1 MQNPGGRRGP
11 APRWCSCRVPDEA
24 TGDGTGIGRRQVL
37 GGLTAA
43 SALALA
49 GWPGAAEA
57 AGEGRGAGRSV
68 TITIMGTSDIHSHA
82 VNWDYYN
89 DAEYTDS
96 AGNVVGL
103 ARVSSLV
110 NQIRARRGR
119 ERTLL
124 FDAGDTIQGT
134 PLGFYYA
141 TVEPITK
148 TGQIHP
154 MALQMNAI
162 GFDAVALGNHEFNYG
177 LELLDTWIG
186 QMRAPVL
193 AANAVHA
200 GTDRPAYR
208 PYIIKRM
215 HVPGHPPIR
224 VGLLGLTNPGVA
236 IWDKAN
242 VSGKLDF
249 LDLVETAKRWVPVI
263 RAHGVDVM
271 VVSAHAGDSGLSSYG
286 GDLPVE
292 NAAAMVAQQVPGID
306 VILFGHAHID
316 IPQRLVTND
325 ITGETVVM
333 SEPKCWGERLS
344 VFDLTLTRDR
354 GRWKITGRSATTVNT
369 NTVEED
375 PRLVALVKKQHDA
388 VVAYVNQDVATCTE
402 AMSAAEACWKDTAI
416 LDYVNV
422 VQTAKVTEAIAGTAN
437 ASLPVIS
444 IAAPFSRLATFPAG
458 KVSIKDIAGLYIY
471 DNTLLGSVL
480 TGAQIRDYL
489 EYSAR
494 YYTQV
499 DPGAPVD
506 PASWTNNHDLPDYNY
521 DQMSGVTYD
530 VDIAQPEGSRIKNLA
545 YNGTPVADDQQ
556 FVVAVNNYRQSG
568 GGGFPHITTAPV
580 VYNAQV
586 AIREA
591 IVAYASAAGTIDP
604 AAFHVENWRLVRDG
618 TPVFSTTSVRPA
630 GRAGRTTQPNDSTR
644 RLNPTTPP
652 NAGAPPGARDHV
664 PPDGAPR
671 APAAVRARCWS
682 SRA

>member
-1 MQNPGGRRGP
+1 MDEPQGA

-24 TGDGTGIGRRQVL
+24 GGDHGHRPGISRRQAL

-43 SALALA
+43 GALALA
-49 GWPGAAEA
+49 GWPGTAEA
-57 AGEGRGAGRSV
+57 AAPGRRPESDV
-68 TITIMGTSDIHSHA
+68 TITVMGTSDLHSNA
-82 VNWDYYN
+82 VNWDYYK
-89 DAEYTDS
+89 DAAYSDS

-110 NQIRARRGR
+110 KRIRAARGR

-148 TGQIHP
+148 TGLTHP

-177 LELLDTWIG
+177 LPFLNKWIS
-186 QMRAPVL
+186 QMDAPVL

-200 GTDRPAYR
+200 GTDRPAFR

-215 HVPGHPPIR
+215 RVPGHPPIR

-249 LDLVETAKRWVPVI
+249 LDLVETAKKWVPIV
-263 RAHGVDVM
+263 RAQGVDVM
-271 VVSAHAGDSGLSSYG
+271 VVSAHAGDSGLSSYT
-286 GDLPVE
+286 GDIPVE
-292 NAAAMVAQQVPGID
+292 NASAMVAQQVPGID
-306 VILFGHAHID
+306 AILFGHAHID
-316 IPQRLVTND
+316 VPQRFVTNEA
-325 ITGETVVM
+325 TGETVVM

-344 VFDLTLTRDR
+344 VFDLTLRRER
-354 GRWKITGRSATTVNT
+354 GRWKVVGKSATTVNT

-375 PRLVALVKKQHDA
+375 PALAGLVKKQHDA
-388 VVAYVNQDVATCTE
+388 VVAYVNQVVATSTE
-402 AMSAAEACWKDTAI
+402 EMSAAESCWKDTAI
-416 LDYVNV
+416 LDYVNA
-422 VQTAKVTEAIAGTAN
+422 VQTAKVTEAVAGTEY
-437 ASLPVIS
+437 ASLPVLS
-444 IAAPFSRLATFPAG
+444 IAAPFSRAATFPAG
-458 KVSIKDIAGLYIY
+458 KVTIKDIAGLYIY
-471 DNTLLGSVL
+471 DNTLLASVL
-480 TGAQIRDYL
+480 TGAQIKDYL

-494 YYTQV
+494 YYKQV
-499 DPGAPVD
+499 AAGDAVD
-506 PASWTNNHDLPDYNY
+506 PASWTNAHNLPDYNY
-521 DQMSGVTYD
+521 DQFSGVTYD
-530 VDIAQPEGSRIKNLA
+530 IDIAQAEGSRIRDLA
-545 YNGTPVADDQQ
+545 FNGTAVADDQK

-568 GGGFPHITTAPV
+568 GGGFPHISTAPV

-604 AAFHVENWRLVRDG
+604 ASFHVANWRLVRDG
-618 TPVFSTTSVRPA
+618 TPVF
-630 GRAGRTTQPNDSTR
+630 
-644 RLNPTTPP
+644 
-652 NAGAPPGARDHV
+652 
-664 PPDGAPR
+664 
-671 APAAVRARCWS
+671 
-682 SRA
+682 

>member
-1 MQNPGGRRGP
+1 MDEPQGP

-24 TGDGTGIGRRQVL
+24 GDGHGHRPGISRRQAL

-43 SALALA
+43 GALALA
-49 GWPGAAEA
+49 GWPGTAEA
-57 AGEGRGAGRSV
+57 AAPGRRPGRDV
-68 TITIMGTSDIHSHA
+68 TITVMGTSDLHSHA
-82 VNWDYYN
+82 VNWDYYK
-89 DAEYTDS
+89 DAAYSDS

-110 NQIRARRGR
+110 KQIRDARGR

-148 TGQIHP
+148 TGLTHP

-177 LELLDTWIG
+177 LPFLNAWIG
-186 QMRAPVL
+186 QMDAPVL

-200 GTDRPAYR
+200 GTTRPAFR
-208 PYIIKRM
+208 PYMIKRM
-215 HVPGHPPIR
+215 RVPGHPPIR

-242 VSGKLDF
+242 VSGKIDF
-249 LDLVETAKRWVPVI
+249 LDLVETAKKWVPIV
-263 RAHGVDVM
+263 RAQGVDVM
-271 VVSAHAGDSGLSSYG
+271 VVSAHAGDSGLSSYT
-286 GDLPVE
+286 GDIPVE
-292 NAAAMVAQQVPGID
+292 NASAMVAQQVPGID
-306 VILFGHAHID
+306 AILFGHAHVD
-316 IPQRLVTND
+316 VPERFVTNEAS
-325 ITGETVVM
+325 GETVVM

-344 VFDLTLTRDR
+344 VFDLTLRHER
-354 GRWKITGRSATTVNT
+354 GRWKVVGKSATTVNT

-375 PRLVALVKKQHDA
+375 PALAGLVKKQHDA
-388 VVAYVNQDVATCTE
+388 VVAYVNQVVATSTE
-402 AMSAAEACWKDTAI
+402 EMSAAEACWKDTAI
-416 LDYVNV
+416 LDYVNA
-422 VQTAKVTEAIAGTAN
+422 VQTAKVTEAVAGTEY
-437 ASLPVIS
+437 ASLPVVS
-444 IAAPFSRLATFPAG
+444 IAAPFSRAATFPAG
-458 KVSIKDIAGLYIY
+458 EVTIKDIAGLYIY

-480 TGAQIRDYL
+480 TGAQIKDYL

-494 YYTQV
+494 YYKQV
-499 DPGAPVD
+499 AAGDPVD
-506 PASWTNNHDLPDYNY
+506 PASWTNAHDLPDYNY
-521 DQMSGVTYD
+521 DQFSGVTYD
-530 VDIAQPEGSRIKNLA
+530 IDIAQAEGARIRNLA
-545 YNGTPVADDQQ
+545 FNGTAVADDQR

-604 AAFHVENWRLVRDG
+604 ASFHVANWRLVRDG
-618 TPVFSTTSVRPA
+618 TPVF
-630 GRAGRTTQPNDSTR
+630 
-644 RLNPTTPP
+644 
-652 NAGAPPGARDHV
+652 
-664 PPDGAPR
+664 
-671 APAAVRARCWS
+671 
-682 SRA
+682 